1 MNGLTQYMLI
11 NGLSA
16 VLMIVAMRL
25 ILRPGRLFPAG
36 CAVIAALLAYV
47 VVRPEILPYSATI
60 FLIPQFLFAVLCFD
74 EPPSHALAA
83 SALYSLLGGLLMCLP
98 TGAAYRLFG
107 VELMSMSHLEPAAP
121 GVLALSLVILAAGM
135 IAAAAVIRRFRLW
148 LHMPPAAT
156 GTLLF
161 VNFLLTA
168 MSDTVR
174 GSGQYRDIFSPV
186 IVIALLTLLCLIC
199 LMLVR
204 EARHTALRTDLFAQ
218 RRRFELTYRRELDA
232 ERERLARFC
241 RESLGELDALRD
253 AVRDGRT
260 GEAAQMLDALDARVD
275 APLGPILS
283 GNPAVDALLRA
294 KRADALRGGCRF
306 EAALDLRECGALS
319 DPDAVAILANLVDNA
334 LAACREGDAVSVRAL
349 VQRGVAVFEVRNPA
363 HGDGDLP
370 SVFRLPPHPARRHGI
385 GLASVRRTAERYGG
399 SLTLREEN
407 GFVTARA
414 VLNV

>member
-1 MNGLTQYMLI
+1 MSGLTQYMLI

-47 VVRPEILPYSATI
+47 VVRPELLPYSATM

-107 VELMSMSHLEPAAP
+107 IELMPMSRFEPAAP
-121 GVLALSLVILAAGM
+121 GVLAAALLTLV
-135 IAAAAVIRRFRLW
+135 AVMGTVVMLMRHFRLW
-148 LHMPPAAT
+148 LYVPPAAA
-156 GTLLF
+156 GALIF
-161 VNFLLTA
+161 MNFLLTA
-168 MSDTVR
+168 MSDVNR
-174 GSGQYRDIFSPV
+174 GSDRQGEMFLFVLVS
-186 IVIALLTLLCLIC
+186 ALLTLLCLIF
-199 LMLVR
+199 LVLVR

-294 KRADALRGGCRF
+294 KRADALRSGCRF

-349 VQRGVAVFEVRNPA
+349 AQRGVAVFEVRNPA